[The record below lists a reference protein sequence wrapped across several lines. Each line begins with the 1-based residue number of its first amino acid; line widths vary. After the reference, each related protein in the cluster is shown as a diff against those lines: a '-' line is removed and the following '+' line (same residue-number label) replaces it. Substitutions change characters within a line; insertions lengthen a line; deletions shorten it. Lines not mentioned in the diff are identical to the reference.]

1 MKCSLIHKCGGCF
14 FEDDDYQK
22 QLHYKTD
29 LVKKEVEKQHISL
42 KVHDIQASPLEK
54 GYRNKVI
61 VAFNHRYE
69 YGLYEESS
77 RKVIPYHKCYLHEEI
92 MDEILMFLQK
102 YFKKY
107 RVSIYDPYKN
117 KGLLRHVLI
126 RRAVVTN
133 QTMVVLVCNDRI
145 WKGSKQLCQQLT
157 KAFDSIKTIVLNVNT
172 RKTPVV
178 LGQEDKVLFGKGFI
192 VDELCGLKFKISPQ
206 SFYQINHDQCVALY
220 TKALSLLK
228 VNGKE
233 HGIDAYC
240 GIGTIGMILSKQIGH
255 VIGVESNRNAVKDA
269 INNAKMNQLDR
280 IHFICQDASDFMSEL
295 ALKKEK
301 IDIVIMDPPRS
312 GSTKQFMDA
321 VYQLRP
327 QQVIYISC
335 DPMTQIRD
343 LLYFRK
349 LGYQGNDMYLYDM
362 FPHTKYVES
371 IVRLCFKKSC

>member
-1 MKCSLIHKCGGCF
+1 M
-14 FEDDDYQK
+14 
-22 QLHYKTD
+22 
-29 LVKKEVEKQHISL
+29 
-42 KVHDIQASPLEK
+42 
-54 GYRNKVI
+54 
-61 VAFNHRYE
+61 
-69 YGLYEESS
+69 
-77 RKVIPYHKCYLHEEI
+77 
-92 MDEILMFLQK
+92 
-102 YFKKY
+102 
-107 RVSIYDPYKN
+107 
-117 KGLLRHVLI
+117 
-126 RRAVVTN
+126 
-133 QTMVVLVCNDRI
+133 
-145 WKGSKQLCQQLT
+145 
-157 KAFDSIKTIVLNVNT
+157 
-172 RKTPVV
+172 
-178 LGQEDKVLFGKGFI
+178 
-192 VDELCGLKFKISPQ
+192 
-206 SFYQINHDQCVALY
+206 ALY

-349 LGYQGNDMYLYDM
+349 LGYQGDDMYLYDM
-362 FPHTKYVES
+362 FPHTYHIENICLLK
-371 IVRLCFKKSC
+371 RL